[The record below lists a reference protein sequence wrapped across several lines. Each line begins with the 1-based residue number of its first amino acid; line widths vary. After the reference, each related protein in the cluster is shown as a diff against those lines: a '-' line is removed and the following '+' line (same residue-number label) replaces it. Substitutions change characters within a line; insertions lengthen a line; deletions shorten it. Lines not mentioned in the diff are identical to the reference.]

1 MKKELTPVLPDNPTI
16 ASIKAI
22 ADAAAKQV
30 DLTSL
35 ALTVTGQ
42 TTSISLIKLT
52 ADKAASDL
60 ESLKSRLNAV
70 ESPSTNNAS
79 FILSG
84 SPFVAA
90 VAIGLR
96 GLVHIRLDGK
106 IEPAD
111 DTVPGKEAN
120 GIIDA
125 PMAAGASGIVYGT
138 GARFANV
145 GLSGTQ
151 PGSQLFTG
159 TAGLISLN
167 SSGNGRLI
175 QQVGIFKSSL
185 YYFDF
190 SDAGYWLEA
199 L

>member
-1 MKKELTPVLPDNPTI
+1 MKKELTPVLPESPKIADINDTI
-16 ASIKAI
+16 ASVKT
-22 ADAAAKQV
+22 

-35 ALTVTGQ
+35 SLNLTGQ
-42 TTSISLIKLT
+42 TTLTQLIKLT
-52 ADKAASDL
+52 ADKAASDV

-96 GLVHIRLDGK
+96 GLIHIRLDGK

-111 DTVPGKEAN
+111 DTAPGKEAN

-125 PMAAGASGIVYGT
+125 PIAAGASGIVYGT
-138 GARFANV
+138 GARFASV

-159 TAGLISLN
+159 TAGLISLS
-167 SSGNGRLI
+167 SSGNGRFI
-175 QQVGIFKSSL
+175 QPVGIFKSSL
-185 YYFDF
+185 YFFDF

>member
-1 MKKELTPVLPDNPTI
+1 MKKELTPVLPESPKIADINDTI
-16 ASIKAI
+16 ASVKT
-22 ADAAAKQV
+22 

-35 ALTVTGQ
+35 SLNLTGQ
-42 TTSISLIKLT
+42 TTLTQLIKLT

-96 GLVHIRLDGK
+96 SLVHIRSDGK
-106 IEPAD
+106 IELAD
-111 DTVPGKEAN
+111 DNVQDKEAN

-125 PMAAGASGIVYGT
+125 PIAAGASGIVYGT

-167 SSGNGRLI
+167 SSGNGRFI

-190 SDAGYWLEA
+190 SDAGYWLDA